1 MTLPSYRATP
11 DYAVVFQM
19 RYGMPEH
26 GALEQATCVHPGENT
41 GRPLP
46 APQAFLQTGGLHS
59 TACSH
64 AAFQLEDSPSVKRCS
79 PTRTAQSPHLF
90 HLAAHMGFM
99 MPLPPCLKKKK
110 IKPGLHTELGVQI

>member
-11 DYAVVFQM
+11 DHAAVFQM
-19 RYGMPEH
+19 CYGMPEH

-41 GRPLP
+41 GHRLP

-59 TACSH
+59 TACGR
-64 AAFQLEDSPSVKRCS
+64 AALQLEDSPSVKRCS
-79 PTRTAQSPHLF
+79 PTRTAQSPRLF
-90 HLAAHMGFM
+90 HLAARMGFM
-99 MPLPPCLKKKK
+99 MSLPPRLKKKK